1 MKALSALREF
11 FRPNDPTIAVSG
23 SAFIV
28 IDREQALK
36 RLKVETKATSAGESE
51 LPPSDAEGLDGNE
64 SEIIAE
70 MGEYVNRAQID
81 AAENHNVYGQRLAE
95 LALLR
100 ELSSVTGASQ
110 TALGDYRAAVKGWR
124 NRLANAADAIRD
136 SYQEL
141 SSFKLEH
148 GLERPAH
155 GVPPAIYTWSAI
167 LGSWVLESFL
177 NTAFLRV
184 NDDLGILGGFV
195 AALVVAAVNIFAAYM
210 AGRYAW
216 PSVFHRDARRKIPAW
231 LGLVAWFAFLLFWNL
246 FAAHFRDAKS
256 MGVADPEVQA
266 LPMLFDSPFGLN
278 SIYSYGM
285 LVMGMFFAAIA
296 ALAAYK
302 MDDPY
307 PGYGAIYR
315 RHEARCEDYA
325 DEIDEALDELRQIRD
340 EGIGGAR
347 AVREQ
352 LQAQFGM
359 RGQIIAAR
367 EAHHA
372 RYEEHQEYL
381 GTVGNFLLDQYRSAN
396 VKARATPA
404 PKHFSERWR
413 VPRSALPPLPEEP
426 SIQAEVEAAQRSLDK
441 SIETISEAYNEA
453 IERFTSLGD
462 IKRSLNNG

>member
-1 MKALSALREF
+1 MKALSALRDF
-11 FRPNDPTIAVSG
+11 FRPNEPTIALPDSPFV
-23 SAFIV
+23 V
-28 IDREQALK
+28 IDREQALR
-36 RLKVETKATSAGESE
+36 RLKVDDRATKAGEAE
-51 LPPSDAEGLDGNE
+51 LPPSDSTSLDGSE

-70 MGEYVNRAQID
+70 MGEYLNRAQIE

-141 SSFKLEH
+141 SVFKRDH
-148 GLERPAH
+148 RLERPAH

-184 NDDLGILGGFV
+184 NDDLGILGGLV

-216 PSVFHRDARRKIPAW
+216 PSAFHRDARRRFPA
-231 LGLVAWFAFLLFWNL
+231 LAGLILWFLFLIAWNL

-256 MGVADPEVQA
+256 MGIADPEVQA
-266 LPMLFDSPFGLN
+266 LPMLLESPFGLN

-285 LVMGMFFAAIA
+285 LIMGIFFAAIA

-325 DEIDEALDELRQIRD
+325 DEIDSALEELRAIRD
-340 EGIGGAR
+340 EGIRSAR
-347 AVREQ
+347 VVREQ
-352 LQAQFGM
+352 LQLQFAE

-367 EAHHA
+367 EAHRA
-372 RYEEHQEYL
+372 RYDEHQEYL
-381 GTVGNFLLDQYRSAN
+381 ETVGNFLLDQYRSAN
-396 VKARATPA
+396 VKARTTPA
-404 PKHFSERWR
+404 PRHFAERWR
-413 VPRSALPPLPEEP
+413 VPRSALPPVPAEP
-426 SIQAEVEAAQRSLDK
+426 SIQAEVEAAQRSLDQ
-441 SIETISEAYNEA
+441 SIETISAAYNEA
-453 IERFTSLGD
+453 IESFPSLED
-462 IKRSLNNG
+462 IKRSLTNG